1 VAAEKRVRA
10 WLAAN
15 AEVRAGER
23 TWKARD
29 LLDRIERELQN

>member
-1 VAAEKRVRA
+1 VAAVKKVGG

-15 AEVRAGER
+15 AEVRAGDR

-29 LLDRIERELQN
+29 LVDRIERELPG